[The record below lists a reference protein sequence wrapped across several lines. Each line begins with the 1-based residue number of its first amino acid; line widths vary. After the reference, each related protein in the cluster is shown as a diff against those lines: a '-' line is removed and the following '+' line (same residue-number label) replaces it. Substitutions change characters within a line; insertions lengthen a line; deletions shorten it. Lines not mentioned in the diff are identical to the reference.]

1 MLIVPHPNQA
11 GTGLMPRK
19 PLDFSAVRDI
29 AMALPGVQQ
38 STIHGAP
45 SFKVRGKLLAC
56 PALHKSA
63 ESETWVVRISLPE
76 RAKLLSGKPDIYYL
90 TPHYSK
96 YPMVL
101 VRLDH
106 IDRTSLRG
114 LLEKSW
120 SFVDA
125 KKGTAKPKPRKV
137 TQRSSS
143 R

>member
-1 MLIVPHPNQA
+1 
-11 GTGLMPRK
+11 MPRRK
-19 PLDFSAVRDI
+19 LDFNAVRDI
-29 AMALPGVQQ
+29 AMALPGVQE

-45 SFKVRGKLLAC
+45 SLKVRGKLLAC

-63 ESETWVVRISLPE
+63 DPESLVVRIGLAE
-76 RAKLLSGKPDIYYL
+76 RAQLLSGNPDTYYL
-90 TPHYSK
+90 TPHYSN

-101 VRLDH
+101 VRLSH

-114 LLEKSW
+114 LLERSW

-125 KKGTAKPKPRKV
+125 KTGTARPKPRKV
-137 TQRSSS
+137 KPRSFS

>member
-1 MLIVPHPNQA
+1 MQ
-11 GTGLMPRK
+11 RK
-19 PLDFSAVRDI
+19 KLDFNAVRDI
-29 AMALPGVQQ
+29 AMALPGVQE

-45 SFKVRGKLLAC
+45 SLKVRGKLLAC

-63 ESETWVVRISLPE
+63 DPESLVVRIGLAE
-76 RAKLLSGKPDIYYL
+76 RAQLMSGKPDTYYL
-90 TPHYSK
+90 TPHYSN

-101 VRLDH
+101 VRLSH

-114 LLEKSW
+114 LLERSW

-125 KKGTAKPKPRKV
+125 RTGTARSKPRKV
-137 TQRSSS
+137 KRRSFS